1 MAPEVSRDIVEI
13 LENSRQEFNA
23 AAGGVAEAHAKTR
36 PDEGRWSVLDCVE
49 HVTVVEERF
58 LSRLEEAPKLD
69 SPRID
74 RQKEAELL
82 VRVANRADKAQA
94 PEYAHP
100 ASRFA
105 SLAQA
110 LEQFNAARSKT
121 VQFAQSRAAE
131 LYTLSTEHRRFGVL
145 NGTEWMMLIAAHAR
159 RHAEQIREV
168 RAALS
173 KT

>member
-1 MAPEVSRDIVEI
+1 MSPEVSHDIVEI

-23 AAGGVAEAHAKTR
+23 AAGGVAEAHAKAHTE
-36 PDEGRWSVLDCVE
+36 EGRWSVLDCVE

-58 LSRLEEAPKLD
+58 LSRLQESSKLD
-69 SPRID
+69 SPHID

-82 VRVANRADKAQA
+82 VRVASRADKAQA
-94 PEYAHP
+94 PEYAQP
-100 ASRFA
+100 AGRFN

-110 LEQFNAARSKT
+110 LEQFNAALSKT
-121 VQFAQSRAAE
+121 VQFAQSRASE
-131 LYTLSTEHRRFGVL
+131 LYTLSAEHRRFGVL

-159 RHAEQIREV
+159 RHADQIREV

-173 KT
+173 KA